1 MKVLKATQE
10 QKENIEGIYS
20 NECEIK
26 FILDLNNNW
35 VVGTSVLTDSN
46 FESIKNQL
54 LELEQIDYQP
64 CPN

>member
-10 QKENIEGIYS
+10 QKEIIEGVYS
-20 NECEIK
+20 YGCEIK

-35 VVGTSVLTDSN
+35 IVGTTVLTDNN
-46 FESIKNQL
+46 FESIRNKL
-54 LELEQIDYQP
+54 LELEQIDFQP

>member
-10 QKENIEGIYS
+10 QKENIEGVYS
-20 NECEIK
+20 NECEIR

-35 VVGTSVLTDSN
+35 VVGTSVLTDNN
-46 FESIKNQL
+46 FESVKNQL
-54 LELEQIDYQP
+54 LELEQIDFEP